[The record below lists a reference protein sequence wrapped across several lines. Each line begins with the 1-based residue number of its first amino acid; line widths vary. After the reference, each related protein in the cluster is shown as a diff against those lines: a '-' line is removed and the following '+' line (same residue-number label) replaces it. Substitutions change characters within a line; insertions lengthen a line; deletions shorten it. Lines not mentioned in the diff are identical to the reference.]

1 VVVPLK
7 TKMIFTKH
15 SDGSRVPGICGASLY
30 QIHATCPDVTCSYW
44 IREPLRPGVT
54 SQKRNPMYRVVTIC
68 CCVPRSRAP
77 APPAG
82 TREELMSFGGSIF
95 LIAVGL
101 VLALAVNVSVS
112 GIDLQL
118 VGWILALVGAL
129 GLVLSLVF
137 YRRRRSVVV
146 EPPPVVSDDYPPR
159 Y

>member
-1 VVVPLK
+1 MPFKTRTTLTKHCDESKVGKSVVPPCTEFMRRVRTSPARAGSSSPVRL
-7 TKMIFTKH
+7 FTGGNE
-15 SDGSRVPGICGASLY
+15 SEPE
-30 QIHATCPDVTCSYW
+30 PDVCSDD
-44 IREPLRPGVT
+44 LLLCTALKCAGAAGKRP
-54 SQKRNPMYRVVTIC
+54 
-68 CCVPRSRAP
+68 
-77 APPAG
+77 
-82 TREELMSFGGSIF
+82 EELMSFGGSIF

-129 GLVLSLVF
+129 GLLLSLVF

-146 EPPPVVSDDYPPR
+146 ESPTAVPDDYPPR